1 MMKLTAIENITLDG
15 VMQAPAA
22 PDEDTRG
29 GFAHGGWA
37 APYNDEVA
45 MRLASE
51 RMASSAGGALVLGRL
66 TYERFRQVW
75 AGRDDNP
82 FSPVLDGRRKY
93 VASTTLTEPLPWQH
107 STLLGGDAVASVRRL
122 KASATEGELGLLG
135 SGVLLRALLAADL
148 VDELQL
154 SICPLVLGTGTRLF
168 PAEGERLPLELAES
182 LTTTT
187 GVVIATYRRPGA

>member
-1 MMKLTAIENITLDG
+1 MTRLIAIENITLDG

-37 APYNDEVA
+37 QGYDDEVG
-45 MRLASE
+45 MRVAGE
-51 RMASSAGGALVLGRL
+51 RMAASAGGAMLFGRV
-66 TYERFRQVW
+66 TYEHLRKSW

-93 VASTTLTEPLPWQH
+93 VASTTLTEPLAWEH
-107 STLLGGDAVASVRRL
+107 STLLGGDAVASVREL
-122 KASATEGELGLLG
+122 KAGAAERELGLLG

-148 VDELQL
+148 VDELRL
-154 SICPLVLGTGTRLF
+154 SIYPLVLGSGTRLF
-168 PAEGERLPLELAES
+168 PAGGRRLSLELVES
-182 LTTTT
+182 VITTT
-187 GVVIATYRRPGA
+187 GVVIATYRRTDG